1 MTAIRFIKSVIVKRR
16 VVLAAIIAF
25 PSVLLFSGCAG
36 SGKLCSGEVRAFF
49 VGDVPIEMVFV
60 EGGTF
65 MMGRPNS
72 EGRNCGGSNN
82 VVHQVTLS
90 NFYIGKYTVTQ
101 EQWIAVMGTEFI
113 DRWVGAGKRGD
124 NIPMHGVNWKD
135 AQRFISRLNS
145 KTGKEFR
152 LLTEAEWEYAARGGL
167 NSNGYRYSGS
177 NNIDD
182 VAWYKENSD
191 RGTGHLRIIQ
201 PVGEKQPNELGIYDM
216 SGNVFEWVADW
227 YIKGYTSSPKRN
239 PKRSRF
245 AREPD
250 KPLFSFKLFQN
261 CLLCGPQDYGRVKRG
276 GAWYSESTWCLV
288 FARAVNPPES
298 RGDGTGFR
306 LAMNAPSRTH
316 RECETAGEPKDTARA
331 VEGILSE

>member
-1 MTAIRFIKSVIVKRR
+1 MTPTPKTRTIT
-16 VVLAAIIAF
+16 VLAITTIIAF
-25 PSVLLFSGCAG
+25 PYVLLFSGCAS
-36 SGKLCSGEVRAFF
+36 SGKLCSGEVRTFF

-65 MMGRPNS
+65 MMGCPNS
-72 EGRNCGGSNN
+72 EGRNCDGSNY

-90 NFYIGKYTVTQ
+90 NFYIGKYPVTQ
-101 EQWIAVMGTEFI
+101 EQWIEVMGTEFI
-113 DRWVGAGKRGD
+113 DRWVGADKRGD

-145 KTGKEFR
+145 KTGKKFR

-191 RGTGHLRIIQ
+191 RGTGLRRNIQ
-201 PVGEKQPNELGIYDM
+201 PVGEKQANELGVYDM
-216 SGNVFEWVADW
+216 SGNVTEWVADW
-227 YIKGYTSSPKRN
+227 YIKEYTSSPKRN

-245 AREPD
+245 AREPN
-250 KPLFSFKLFQN
+250 KPLFSFKLFPN
-261 CLLCGPQDYGRVKRG
+261 GLLGPHPVYGRVLRG
-276 GAWYSESTWCLV
+276 GCWFNVSNSCLV
-288 FARAVNPPES
+288 FKRAAES
-298 RGDGTGFR
+298 PKSREFFIGFR

-316 RECETAGEPKDTARA
+316 RECEIVGEPKDTALA